1 MHKSIEEVLKDIKLL
16 GFKDPYYKETVNG
29 SQTINVEA
37 NFIPM
42 DRISKLAEFCEKYGF
57 EFEIINVRKD
67 AIGVEI
73 FVSEQK

>member
-1 MHKSIEEVLKDIKLL
+1 MHKSINEILKDIKLL
-16 GFKDPYYKETVNG
+16 GFKDPFYKETVDG

-37 NFIPM
+37 NYIPM
-42 DRISKLAEFCEKYGF
+42 ERITKLSEFCEKNGF